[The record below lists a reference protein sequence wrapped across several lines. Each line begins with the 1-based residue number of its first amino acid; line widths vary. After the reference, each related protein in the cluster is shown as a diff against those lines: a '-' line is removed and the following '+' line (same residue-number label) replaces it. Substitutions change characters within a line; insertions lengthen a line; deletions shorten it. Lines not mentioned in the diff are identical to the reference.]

1 MSTNVPYAGQYIR
14 AKELLNL
21 LPIGRN
27 TLYRLVEENKIPYK
41 RVGRIILFSRKRI
54 NEWIEEQHTG
64 GSDERTYCQ

>member
-1 MSTNVPYAGQYIR
+1 MGTDVSCLGQYMR
-14 AKELLNL
+14 VKEMLKL

-54 NEWIEEQHTG
+54 DEWVEEQHTG